1 MKFRLKI
8 GKGSVQEFTDAA
20 GVVYKPGEVVDLP
33 SSYEGEVWLE
43 RVDPVPVVAAVPGKI
58 EPVAVSSS
66 LLLWSLLWSLS
77 RPNPRGREL
86 ESCLGSSEENKSTS
100 RHSQPKSP

>member
-43 RVDPVPVVAAVPGKI
+43 RVDPVPVVAAVPGKF
-58 EPVAVSSS
+58 EPAAVVDASAAVVVEPA
-66 LLLWSLLWSLS
+66 LVPFAAKPKRQRARKL
-77 RPNPRGREL
+77 PRIFRR
-86 ESCLGSSEENKSTS
+86 K
-100 RHSQPKSP
+100 

>member
-1 MKFRLKI
+1 LKFRLKI

-43 RVDPVPVVAAVPGKI
+43 RVDPVLVVAALPGRI
-58 EPVAVSSS
+58 EPVAVVDA
-66 LLLWSLLWSLS
+66 LTAVVGEPALVPFAAKPKRQRARKL
-77 RPNPRGREL
+77 PRLFRR
-86 ESCLGSSEENKSTS
+86 N
-100 RHSQPKSP
+100 

>member
-8 GKGSVQEFTDAA
+8 GKGSVQEFTDTA

-43 RVDPVPVVAAVPGKI
+43 RVDPVSVVAAVPGKI
-58 EPVAVSSS
+58 EPAAAVDASAVVVEPALVPFAAKPKRQSARK
-66 LLLWSLLWSLS
+66 L
-77 RPNPRGREL
+77 PRLFRR
-86 ESCLGSSEENKSTS
+86 N
-100 RHSQPKSP
+100 